1 MTEPTLKKGLS
12 ITPFKSLIPT
22 QDLAP
27 LIAST
32 SIDTITQ
39 GIEQV
44 NPGSSSYKILHDEI
58 NADPSK
64 YGNIIDHVA
73 NEYSTFKDQEL
84 DELVFKRQPTIGD
97 TAASTNSA
105 NDPPC
110 TQIEGELESRIF
122 NSVHNCEVKYVAE
135 PVKKEQDPIV
145 NLLIENMSE
154 SPSVGEKSYS
164 RISELP
170 TSESGD
176 ESKVK
181 RKLEDDTA
189 PLSSPL
195 KKQTYIKLEEINSTA
210 ISDIKLLISQL
221 DDPEAIADVWLDHD
235 KQIVSTSW
243 LILLQDRLI
252 RVIDS
257 SKFEDLDIDFLI
269 KIQNVCFTC
278 ISEGIAQ
285 DWSSKST
292 ELTNFTLNSLLSCKT
307 ILLIMRR
314 KGDEKKLLVA
324 EHLKSVI
331 DLNYNVIEY
340 LIVPINQG
348 KLENHSA
355 LTMIS
360 YICDNLTLLTDYVMN
375 NKVDDHFL
383 TRLEYLS
390 IFALYSEN
398 YKTKS
403 NQQTLLVNLCWT
415 SAQLIIAIFK
425 SHPDQ
430 RQFIIEEILSGFA
443 SSKLSS
449 NFTIFRGGTV
459 LMVSVLLLNL
469 VQSFELKKVAVEAA
483 EVIGDNHDD
492 ILLLESR
499 VRSLGEDLMHLQ
511 DQARNIS
518 SDITMIL
525 INKLVKQANNTES
538 YLKENFENLIQD
550 LLYLLPFPEWSV
562 SEFLLNSIVEA
573 LFKLLE
579 NGTSTNASNVESFVL
594 ELIGN
599 VGIKL
604 AHNIVQERSADY
616 DNESLYVKTLEYV
629 QIQSNKNINYR
640 SNWNFLLLRYLCK
653 ELTIEKEYLEQSAIK
668 GSKGYRVEVGGGVL
682 SSEANNT
689 EKGSPVTS
697 VQVLLDHLANLKS
710 PLKSSLEY
718 TDQSASLYCPVLHS
732 FELFHQYKRFIKI
745 IINSLNSSKVKTRS
759 KSIKILSSISE
770 IDPSLVSSIE
780 SYIINKLSDPSP
792 MVRDSVLDLLSSI
805 LKPDLIDKF
814 YQPVCERLVD
824 SSISVRKRSIRLIK
838 EIYSMIDIN
847 DNNSRK
853 VKTFICTR
861 MLKKYEDE
869 EDSIVEMAKSFLLE
883 AWISSSDDSSKN
895 WVPVEIMMDV
905 VSSPV
910 SKIIVLF
917 EGFIGDILPKHFPDI
932 KSIVDRV
939 LDFVLIDGNNR
950 ADLEKGLRLL
960 SMLVK
965 CNGKLMTQDQLIS
978 LQPVLVDDK
987 STGQPICFYTL
998 QILKYVMMEVTILRR
1013 DFLEA
1018 TEQSILR
1025 RLTKFSSKE
1034 LNEAMPCAWK
1044 LAKLSG
1050 GSIKLANASISCLK
1064 HIRPYISS
1072 VKNKREQSIDQE
1084 DQEPRIRKLLNLIGS
1099 FGKFGSFEDNRE
1111 NFLKANIGLKEN
1123 ESVISLLAKVV
1134 LFFCNFQE
1142 QKRKSIGSNSI
1153 RKTAVKN
1160 IVGIC
1165 SSHPNLFVSE
1175 TVLKILDREFNA
1187 KYDDDDISIKIV
1199 IVEGLIEFLEKENED
1214 SKKRQQEGST
1224 KKFAV
1229 SLEGNSKFN
1238 VNDSICASVIQ
1249 RFSPS
1254 ILPLCFYDQESYSYI
1269 PIKYLQLVVKLGFA
1283 NPKVFISSIIAL
1295 ESSTNVYIKSSAIE
1309 MHQEL
1314 FEKHESLTDTSYV
1327 EGIKLAYQY
1336 RYKYSRNFVN
1346 ERFFLKNLYSLIS
1359 YNRTSRRKFI
1369 QSITKTFTPPNLLTI
1384 DQSQRNLIVFTISN
1398 LSTINFVALEDVCFI
1413 VYQLDMLIRKEGID
1427 IFETIRDSDT
1437 NKEPSASNF
1446 MAVQL
1451 FIAFLSFK
1459 QFLESSYNLSRSQVE
1474 NFNPARIDP
1483 DLRAAPKMVR
1493 VDDFILDSC
1502 IITNALDN
1510 SDNQIRILTTF
1521 VERMNQ
1527 FTN

>member
-44 NPGSSSYKILHDEI
+44 NPGSSSYKVLQDEI

-64 YGNIIDHVA
+64 YSNIIDHIA
-73 NEYSTFKDQEL
+73 NEYSAFKDPEL

-97 TAASTNSA
+97 TAASADSA
-105 NDPPC
+105 TGPPC
-110 TQIEGELESRIF
+110 AQIGGELESRIF
-122 NSVHNCEVKYVAE
+122 NSIHNCEVKYVAE
-135 PVKKEQDPIV
+135 PIKKEQDPIV
-145 NLLIENMSE
+145 NLLVENMSE
-154 SPSVGEKSYS
+154 SPSIGDKSYS
-164 RISELP
+164 RISDIP
-170 TSESGD
+170 SSEIGD

-181 RKLEDDTA
+181 RKLEDDTE
-189 PLSSPL
+189 PFSSPL
-195 KKQTYIKLEEINSTA
+195 KKQTYIKIEDVNSTA
-210 ISDIKLLISQL
+210 ISDIKLLVSQL
-221 DDPEAIADVWLDHD
+221 DDPEAIANVWLDHD

-257 SKFEDLDIDFLI
+257 SSFEELDLDSLI
-269 KIQNVCFTC
+269 RIQNVCFTC

-285 DWSSKST
+285 DWSSKSI

-307 ILLIMRR
+307 ILLIMKR

-324 EHLKSVI
+324 EHLKLVI

-340 LIVPINQG
+340 LIVPISQG
-348 KLENHSA
+348 KLENHS
-355 LTMIS
+355 TPTIIS

-403 NQQTLLVNLCWT
+403 NQQTLLVNLCWI

-430 RQFIIEEILSGFA
+430 RQFIVEEILSGFA

-449 NFTIFRGGTV
+449 NFTIFRGGNV
-459 LMVSVLLLNL
+459 QLVSVLLLNL
-469 VQSFELKKVAVEAA
+469 VQSFELKKVAAEAA

-492 ILLLESR
+492 IMLLESR
-499 VRSLGEDLMHLQ
+499 ARSLGEDLMHLQ

-604 AHNIVQERSADY
+604 AYNVTQENSADF
-616 DNESLYVKTLEYV
+616 DNESLYLKTLEYV
-629 QIQSNKNINYR
+629 QIQSNKNMNYK

-653 ELTIEKEYLEQSAIK
+653 ELIIEKEYLEQGAK
-668 GSKGYRVEVGGGVL
+668 RDSKGYRIEVGGGVL

-689 EKGSPVTS
+689 ERGGPVSS
-697 VQVLLDHLANLKS
+697 VQVLLNHLVNLKS

-718 TDQSASLYCPVLHS
+718 TDQSVSLYSPVLYS
-732 FELFHQYKRFIKI
+732 FELFRQYKRFIKI

-814 YQPVCERLVD
+814 YQSVCERLVD
-824 SSISVRKRSIRLIK
+824 SSILVRKRLIRLIK

-847 DNNSRK
+847 DNNRK

-917 EGFIGDILPKHFPDI
+917 EGFISDILPKYFPDI
-932 KSIVDRV
+932 KLIVDRV

-950 ADLEKGLRLL
+950 VELEKGLRLL
-960 SMLVK
+960 SMLVR

-1044 LAKLSG
+1044 LVKLSG

-1064 HIRPYISS
+1064 HIRPYISN
-1072 VKNKREQSIDQE
+1072 VKNNREQSKDQE

-1099 FGKFGSFEDNRE
+1099 FGKFGLFEENRE

-1142 QKRKSIGSNSI
+1142 QKGKTVGSNNI

-1175 TVLKILDREFNA
+1175 TVLKILDREFSTEYEN
-1187 KYDDDDISIKIV
+1187 DDVSIKIV
-1199 IVEGLIEFLEKENED
+1199 IVEGLIEFLEKENDD
-1214 SKKRQQEGST
+1214 SKKRQQEGNT
-1224 KKFAV
+1224 KKFAA
-1229 SLEGNSKFN
+1229 SLEGNTKFN

-1283 NPKVFISSIIAL
+1283 NPKVFISLIIAL
-1295 ESSTNVYIKSSAIE
+1295 ESSTNTYIKLLAIE

-1369 QSITKTFTPPNLLTI
+1369 QSITKTFTPSNIMTI

-1398 LSTINFVALEDVCFI
+1398 LSTINFVALEDVCLI

-1427 IFETIRDSDT
+1427 IFETIRDLDT
-1437 NKEPSASNF
+1437 SKEPSSSNF

-1459 QFLESSYNLSRSQVE
+1459 QFLESSYNLSSSQIE

-1493 VDDFILDSC
+1493 VDDFILESC
-1502 IITNALDN
+1502 IITNDLDN